1 MTSRV
6 IILHFAALGRYSA
19 GYVASWP
26 AIGMRWADEGDALAT
41 GALVAMNQ
49 LVAAHSFHTRWFNG
63 ADAEAWFD
71 MAEGE
76 EGSGSALVSGVAP
89 SGPMFFASDAEAASI
104 GEGLVARTLPRE
116 RWTHAA
122 HLAAALYVLTR
133 RRDLHAERDL
143 PRLIQRY
150 NAVIGVADVGL
161 RGYHETITQFYIRAI
176 RHFLLRRGAGRGLA
190 SLCNELIA
198 SPLGGR
204 DFIFAYYSREALFS
218 LEAKGRFVEPICG
231 PSPSTTCQ
239 FRPRHRRGASG
250 RPSAGARR
258 RRFRTV
264 LRSGSRTPSRRRLAE
279 PALREERTG
288 VRRQR
293 PTGGRRRQ
301 EIEGAAARDCARSG
315 KRP

>member
-1 MTSRV
+1 MIGRV
-6 IILHFAALGRYSA
+6 IILHFAAPGRYSA

-26 AIGMRWADEGDALAT
+26 AIGMRWAEEGDALAT

-49 LVAAHSFHTRWFNG
+49 LVAAHSFHTRCFNG

-76 EGSGSALVSGVAP
+76 EGSGSALVSGVTP
-89 SGPMFFASDAEAASI
+89 SGPMFFASGAEAASI

-218 LEAKGRFVEPICG
+218 LEAKGRFVEPDL
-231 PSPSTTCQ
+231 
-239 FRPRHRRGASG
+239 RP
-250 RPSAGARR
+250 
-258 RRFRTV
+258 
-264 LRSGSRTPSRRRLAE
+264 LAFDDLSI
-279 PALREERTG
+279 P
-288 VRRQR
+288 
-293 PTGGRRRQ
+293 
-301 EIEGAAARDCARSG
+301 AAAPPRRE
-315 KRP
+315 RPAFDGR